1 MTPITVHVPTI
12 NDFGPADFDRLFG
25 LWQQVNGDNLD
36 VTFDFAQCFF
46 LRQNAVAF
54 LGGLIRLIQHRGGT
68 VRMNWASL
76 RPDVGKNLGKNGFR
90 NVFGDSTPFGVG
102 ESIPFRQDLQ
112 PDENALMD
120 YLKLMWLGRGWVN
133 VSPALRDAIVGVVY
147 EIYANA
153 FEHGQSPIGLFSCG
167 QHFWKRKELKL
178 TVVDFGVG
186 IPSNVRQFFRTVVPT
201 LQAAARR
208 GTFPSEVLQLA
219 KNFPADVAMAWAF
232 SPGTTTKP
240 NGMGR
245 GMGLD
250 LLKQFVKVNN
260 GSLEVFSH
268 EGYTSVSKDKETHS
282 TRTTFFEGTLV
293 NISLTCD
300 NRRYILSSEAR
311 KGPLF

>member
-1 MTPITVHVPTI
+1 MTSITIHVPTI
-12 NDFGPADFDRLFG
+12 NDSSSDFDSLFR
-25 LWQQVNGDNLD
+25 LWQQVNGDGRD
-36 VTFDFAQCFF
+36 VTFDFSQCWF

-54 LGGLIRLIQHRGGT
+54 LGGLARLIHYRSGT
-68 VRMNWASL
+68 VQMNWASL
-76 RPDVGKNLGKNGFR
+76 KPDVHRNLGKNGFR
-90 NVFGDSTPFGVG
+90 NAFGDPTSLGVG

-167 QHFWKRKELKL
+167 QHFWRRKELNL

-186 IPSNVRQFFRTVVPT
+186 IPSNVRQF
-201 LQAAARR
+201 ARD
-208 GTFPSEVLQLA
+208 GGL
-219 KNFPADVAMAWAF
+219 PASKAMEWAF
-232 SPGTTTKP
+232 QPGTTTKP

-250 LLKQFVKVNN
+250 LLKQFVRLNN
-260 GSLEVFSH
+260 GTLEVFSH
-268 EGYTSVSKDKETHS
+268 EGYTFVGKDRETHA
-282 TRTTFFEGTLV
+282 TRGVFFGGTLV
-293 NISLTCD
+293 NISLVCD
-300 NRRYILSSEAR
+300 NMHYMLASEAR